1 MRRSDPPMSLSMK
14 TTAGN
19 DEICDP
25 TGFEVAQAQ
34 EPVLILTSFM
44 KPTGFRRFRKI
55 SAVAAQVYL
64 VLVCAFSII
73 PLCLIGLSSK
83 SFGPIAFIIWLG
95 ACLPALPFL
104 PIFDGIIDAGPDW
117 LKLSKLGIEFS
128 AQGIIQK
135 IAARL
140 TGGVLPTVRW
150 EGLKS
155 VSLKRTAAGGVV
167 CLRFGERDVELNWQE
182 LSAATKQNLFLVLS
196 RYADASSI
204 SPEITYL
211 QMQTL
216 SGVEANPD
224 SFTHMW
230 FREYESKFELSNR
243 DALRPGALVAQRF
256 RVIVPLS
263 MRGPVATYL
272 ACDAAGRRVVLKE
285 IAICANDRVDSTKQK
300 MIEQFD
306 REAAILSRLNHDQI
320 VRISDHFIDNH
331 RNYIVTDF
339 VSGSDLRRLVN
350 EHGPMSEADTVKVA
364 KQLAEVL
371 QFLHLQS
378 PPVVHRDVSPENI
391 MFDQQTEKVTLLDF
405 GAANIFVTLATG
417 TMIGKQS
424 YMPPEQFRGKAEPKS
439 DVYGFGATL
448 FFLLTGE
455 DPKPMA
461 GFGAIDQKAVIAP
474 LKSLIKA
481 TGSLEPNNRPT
492 WNEITSALAACA
504 SNATAASCNARS

>member
-1 MRRSDPPMSLSMK
+1 MT
-14 TTAGN
+14 TTAAN
-19 DEICDP
+19 DVSCDP
-25 TGFEVAQAQ
+25 AGFSVTQAE
-34 EPVLILTSFM
+34 EPVLVLTDFM
-44 KPTGFRRFRKI
+44 KPTGFRRFKKI

-64 VLVCAFSII
+64 ILVFMFSIV
-73 PLCLIGLSSK
+73 PLCIIAFSSK
-83 SFGPIAFIIWLG
+83 SFGPIAFIIWL
-95 ACLPALPFL
+95 AVSLPALPFL
-104 PIFDGIIDAGPDW
+104 PIFDGIIDSGPEW
-117 LKLSKLGIEFS
+117 LKLTKLGIEFP
-128 AQGIIQK
+128 ARGLLAK
-135 IAARL
+135 IAQRL
-140 TGGVLPTVRW
+140 VKATVPVVGW
-150 EGLKS
+150 QGLKS
-155 VSLKRTAAGGVV
+155 VSLKRTSAGDVV

-211 QMQTL
+211 QIQTL
-216 SGVEANPD
+216 SGVEAHPD

-272 ACDAAGRRVVLKE
+272 ACDSAGRRVVLKE
-285 IAICANDRVDSTKQK
+285 IAICANDRVDATKAK

-339 VSGSDLRRLVN
+339 VCGSDLRRLVD
-350 EHGPMSEADTVKVA
+350 EHGPMSEADTLKVA
-364 KQLAEVL
+364 KQLAEIL

-391 MFDQQTEKVTLLDF
+391 MFDKQTEKVTLLDF

-448 FFLLTGE
+448 FFLLSGE

-461 GFGAIDQKAVIAP
+461 GFGAIDRTAVIAP
-474 LKSLIKA
+474 LQSLIKS
-481 TGSLEPNNRPT
+481 TGSPEPSNRPT
-492 WNEITSALAACA
+492 WNEIASALEACS
-504 SNATAASCNARS
+504 SNPNAASFNARS

>member
-1 MRRSDPPMSLSMK
+1 MR

-25 TGFEVAQAQ
+25 AGFGVAQAQ
-34 EPVLILTSFM
+34 EPVVLLTSLM
-44 KPTGFRRFRKI
+44 KATGFRRFRKI
-55 SAVAAQVYL
+55 SAVAAQIYL
-64 VLVCAFSII
+64 IVVCVLSII
-73 PLCLIGLSSK
+73 PMCLIGFPSK
-83 SFGPIAFIIWLG
+83 SFAPIAFIVWLG
-95 ACLPALPFL
+95 VCLPALPFL
-104 PIFDGIIDAGPDW
+104 PVFEGMIDSGPEW
-117 LKLSKLGIEFS
+117 LKLSKQGIEFP
-128 AQGIIQK
+128 ANGLLAK
-135 IAARL
+135 IAQRL
-140 TGGVLPTVRW
+140 VNATVPIVSW
-150 EGLKS
+150 QGLKS
-155 VSLKRTAAGGVV
+155 VSLKRTSAADVV

-182 LSAATKQNLFLVLS
+182 LSPATKQNLFLVLS
-196 RYADASSI
+196 RYADSSSI

-243 DALRPGALVAQRF
+243 DALRPGASVAQRF

-272 ACDAAGRRVVLKE
+272 ACDALGRRVVLKE
-285 IAICANDRVDSTKQK
+285 IAICADDRVDAAKQK

-339 VSGSDLRRLVN
+339 VWGSDLRRLVN

-391 MFDQQTEKVTLLDF
+391 MFDQQTQRLTLLDF

-461 GFGAIDQKAVIAP
+461 GFVAIDQTAVSAP
-474 LKSLIKA
+474 FKSLIKA
-481 TGSLEPNNRPT
+481 TGSLEPNDRPA
-492 WNEITSALAACA
+492 WNEIISALAAFA
-504 SNATAASCNARS
+504 SNASAAPCNARS